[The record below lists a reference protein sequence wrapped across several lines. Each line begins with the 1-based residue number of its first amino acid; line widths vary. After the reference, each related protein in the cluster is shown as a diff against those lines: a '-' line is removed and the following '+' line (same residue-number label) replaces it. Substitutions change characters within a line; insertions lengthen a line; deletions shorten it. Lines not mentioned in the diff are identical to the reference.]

1 MQYTSPFILIAP
13 SRYACFREITTSRPS
28 ALLTLDDI
36 QPSREPGP
44 EHRMTMMYIQMAAA
58 VKLNNHVHDCSLVN
72 FDYTCAQVANC
83 LRAAKHFLCTHS
95 ISMVRKT
102 CGVLVT
108 LHSIVP
114 HIRAKPNGHN
124 GISVLYRC
132 KRAMQS
138 IFSSQTVYAV
148 RISYNIHYEHIRF
161 LVLVFASKRIFSS
174 AMAKTA
180 TIQTYTHRHNDIY
193 DI

>member
-124 GISVLYRC
+124 GISVFIDASEQCNQFFQPDCVRC
-132 KRAMQS
+132 
-138 IFSSQTVYAV
+138 
-148 RISYNIHYEHIRF
+148 
-161 LVLVFASKRIFSS
+161 
-174 AMAKTA
+174 
-180 TIQTYTHRHNDIY
+180 TYIV
-193 DI
+193 

>member
-83 LRAAKHFLCTHS
+83 LRAAKHFYAPIQFRWC
-95 ISMVRKT
+95 
-102 CGVLVT
+102 
-108 LHSIVP
+108 
-114 HIRAKPNGHN
+114 AKR
-124 GISVLYRC
+124 VV
-132 KRAMQS
+132 
-138 IFSSQTVYAV
+138 FSSLCIRSYHTKGPSQMGITVYRFCIDASEQCNQFFQPDCV
-148 RISYNIHYEHIRF
+148 RC
-161 LVLVFASKRIFSS
+161 
-174 AMAKTA
+174 
-180 TIQTYTHRHNDIY
+180 TYIV
-193 DI
+193 

>member
-138 IFSSQTVYAV
+138 IFPARLCTLYVY
-148 RISYNIHYEHIRF
+148 RIIFITNTFGFWFWYLR
-161 LVLVFASKRIFSS
+161 RIFSS

-180 TIQTYTHRHNDIY
+180 TIQTYTQT
-193 DI
+193 